1 MVGTFEIA
9 GIDKDKF
16 STELARI
23 RAKFKQVS
31 IWQEPMHIKQ
41 NFHGSTF
48 IMFGL
53 NLVLGLAFLIL
64 TTTIVKPA
72 TLTQLCSD

>member
-1 MVGTFEIA
+1 MYIYRLVHVSLSQLQKMVGTFEIA

-31 IWQEPMHIKQ
+31 I
-41 NFHGSTF
+41 
-48 IMFGL
+48 
-53 NLVLGLAFLIL
+53 
-64 TTTIVKPA
+64 
-72 TLTQLCSD
+72 